1 MKPIIVFISVFI
13 ALGLAIQ
20 PLAAGQQATQTKELS
35 LTPEQLGEEI
45 AAWEEQLAELDQNL
59 SDPRKIWVVLRG
71 GTTVATDD
79 EELVRAIREDA
90 ILRLIRLAED
100 SQLLRFRDLRLED
113 KRRFREE
120 VEAPVKEA
128 YAELVKQDKA
138 IREIKKQQA
147 ERLREIIRTLEKK
160 RADALA
166 LRTQQAGTP
175 VFRPDEAT
183 VTESEK
189 AAVRR
194 DLEPIRLNEKWDLRD
209 HGYVLGYLDRRVK
222 TPSELRLVKK
232 LIADISACYQAW
244 NAENA
249 RIAAAAKAG
258 NYNHR
263 PVQRAEEGDKALR
276 DREDRLR
283 QIKASFE
290 DDWLA
295 P

>member
-1 MKPIIVFISVFI
+1 VKPIIVFISVFI
-13 ALGLAIQ
+13 ALGMAI
-20 PLAAGQQATQTKELS
+20 PPGAWGQQATQTKEFI
-35 LTPEQLGEEI
+35 LTAEQWGEEI
-45 AAWEEQLAELDQNL
+45 ADWKEQLAELDQNL
-59 SDPRKIWVVLRG
+59 SDPTKIWAYFRSGQTLAV
-71 GTTVATDD
+71 DD

-90 ILRLIRLAED
+90 ILKLIRLAED
-100 SQLLRFRDLRLED
+100 SQLFRFRDPRLEN
-113 KRRFREE
+113 KSLFREE
-120 VEAPVKEA
+120 VEASVKEA

-138 IREIKKQQA
+138 IREIKEKQA
-147 ERLREIIRTLEKK
+147 ERLREIIRILEKK

-166 LRTQQAGTP
+166 SRTQQAGTP

-222 TPSELRLVKK
+222 TPSQLRLVKK

-263 PVQRAEEGDKALR
+263 PVQRVEEGDKALI
-276 DREDRLR
+276 DRENRLR

-290 DDWLA
+290 DLWLA

>member
-1 MKPIIVFISVFI
+1 MKSIIVFISVFI
-13 ALGLAIQ
+13 ALGLAG
-20 PLAAGQQATQTKELS
+20 ASGAGGQQATQPKDLD
-35 LTPEQLGEEI
+35 LKAEQLDEEI
-45 AAWEEQLAELDQNL
+45 AAWREQLAEIVENL
-59 SDPRKIWVVLRG
+59 SDPSKIWVILRD
-71 GTTVATDD
+71 GTTMATDD
-79 EELVRAIREDA
+79 EELVRALREQK
-90 ILRLIRLAED
+90 IMELIWYTEE
-100 SQLLRFRDLRLED
+100 SQLLGSRDLRLED
-113 KRRFREE
+113 KSLFRQE
-120 VEAPVKEA
+120 VEAFVKET

-138 IREIKKQQA
+138 IREIKEKQA

-160 RADALA
+160 RADVLA
-166 LRTQQAGTP
+166 AKPQQPGTP

-183 VTESEK
+183 VSESEK

-194 DLEPIRLNEKWDLRD
+194 DLEPIRLSEKWDLRD
-209 HGYVLGYLDRRVK
+209 HSYVLGYLDRRVK

-258 NYNHR
+258 NYNRR
-263 PVQRAEEGDKALR
+263 PVQRVEEGDKALR
-276 DREDRLR
+276 DRENRLR

>member
-13 ALGLAIQ
+13 ALGLAG
-20 PLAAGQQATQTKELS
+20 ASGAGGQQTPKTKEIILKPDQIS
-35 LTPEQLGEEI
+35 EEI
-45 AAWEEQLAELDQNL
+45 AAWREQLAEIVENL
-59 SDPRKIWVVLRG
+59 SDPSKIWVILRG

-79 EELVRAIREDA
+79 EELVRALRERKIIELIWHTDES
-90 ILRLIRLAED
+90 RL
-100 SQLLRFRDLRLED
+100 FGYRDIRLED
-113 KRRFREE
+113 KSLFRQE
-120 VEAPVKEA
+120 VEAFVKET
-128 YAELVKQDKA
+128 YAELVKEDKA
-138 IREIKKQQA
+138 IREIKTQQA
-147 ERLREIIRTLEKK
+147 ERLREIIRGLEKK
-160 RADALA
+160 RADMLA
-166 LRTQQAGTP
+166 AKPQQAGTP
-175 VFRPDEAT
+175 AFRPDEAT

-258 NYNHR
+258 SYNSM
-263 PVQRAEEGDKALR
+263 PGQRISDRDKALR